1 MEALEQHRQLLAHQH
16 TTLVVVVV
24 VRHGLVQILGR
35 LAVLVVLVAVVL
47 VQLLTEQVILEH
59 QPLELQT
66 RVAAAA
72 AHLHTAQAQQVV
84 KLVVPA

>member
-1 MEALEQHRQLLAHQH
+1 MEALGQHLQLLVHQH
-16 TTLVVVVV
+16 ITRAAAAVVQ
-24 VRHGLVQILGR
+24 HGLVQILGR

-66 RVAAAA
+66 RAAAAA
-72 AHLHTAQAQQVV
+72 AHLHTALEQQVV